1 MEEDEKGWKSVI
13 VSACVRGC
21 ACVCV
26 CEVERGGVRG
36 GGEGGYPRDGSL
48 ATVRATILR
57 ASGWPAGVELVC

>member
-1 MEEDEKGWKSVI
+1 MEEDEKRWKSVI

-21 ACVCV
+21 ECVCV
-26 CEVERGGVRG
+26 CEVERGR
-36 GGEGGYPRDGSL
+36 EGGCPRDGSL